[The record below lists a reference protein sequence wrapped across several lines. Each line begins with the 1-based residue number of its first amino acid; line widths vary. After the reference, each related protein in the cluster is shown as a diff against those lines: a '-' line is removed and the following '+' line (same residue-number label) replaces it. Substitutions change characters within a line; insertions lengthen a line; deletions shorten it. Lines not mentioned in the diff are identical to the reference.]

1 MRGETDENKAQGKG
15 LQKWRTKMVTMNTI
29 LPYYED
35 DYVAA
40 VIILRQLNF
49 QLKQ

>member
-1 MRGETDENKAQGKG
+1 
-15 LQKWRTKMVTMNTI
+15 MVTMNTI

-49 QLKQ
+49 QLKQWSVKRTVLQQHFI